1 MTDTTTAVAA
11 RTDLEHR
18 QSTHTTAAAQER
30 P

>member
-1 MTDTTTAVAA
+1 MTDTTTAVAI
-11 RTDLEHR
+11 RIGLEYR

>member
-1 MTDTTTAVAA
+1 MTDTTTAEAI
-11 RTDLEHR
+11 RIGLEHR